1 MEPAKEKINI
11 NNLLDETTGLL
22 ENEARYVNITIDK
35 QYADDVPVIT
45 SDLSQIQQVVLNL
58 LNNAIDAIGSDGT
71 VTVGSRYLD
80 KTDQVE
86 LWVADTG
93 KGIPE
98 AELGKI
104 FEPFFTTK
112 AVGKGTGLGL
122 SISYSIIEKL
132 GGAMR
137 VQSKVGEGTVFTITL
152 PKN

>member
-1 MEPAKEKINI
+1 M
-11 NNLLDETTGLL
+11 
-22 ENEARYVNITIDK
+22 
-35 QYADDVPVIT
+35 
-45 SDLSQIQQVVLNL
+45 
-58 LNNAIDAIGSDGT
+58 
-71 VTVGSRYLD
+71 
-80 KTDQVE
+80 E

-98 AELGKI
+98 AELDKI

>member
-1 MEPAKEKINI
+1 MGSRREAGEAQQRAHE
-11 NNLLDETTGLL
+11 LQVETLRLTQLAEQTRARSEQIAGDLAEVDAGL
-22 ENEARYVNITIDK
+22 EVF
-35 QYADDVPVIT
+35 VIGV
-45 SDLSQIQQVVLNL
+45 IHE
-58 LNNAIDAIGSDGT
+58 DGT
-71 VTVGSRYLD
+71 VTGGSRYLD

-98 AELGKI
+98 AELDKI